1 MVDFIEEVEEQLR
14 SDRYRALAWR
24 LAPWFIAALVALVL
38 GWLGVWG
45 WQVLQ
50 ARNVGKASAAY
61 DKALARGWP
70 ISTGVIEGACRHLI
84 KDQLDITGARWGP
97 DGAEVVLRLRALR
110 SSGDFETYWA
120 YHEARDYQRNHLT
133 RYKNGILPE
142 TAEP

>member
-1 MVDFIEEVEEQLR
+1 
-14 SDRYRALAWR
+14 
-24 LAPWFIAALVALVL
+24 
-38 GWLGVWG
+38 
-45 WQVLQ
+45 
-50 ARNVGKASAAY
+50 
-61 DKALARGWP
+61 
-70 ISTGVIEGACRHLI
+70 VIEGACRHLI